1 MLAPAL
7 ELRIPNA
14 ASKNANS
21 LGGRNSAG
29 FLEICATFQEDNLRR
44 HFRVRV
50 LHGQPRSQVSLS

>member
-1 MLAPAL
+1 MLAPAP

-14 ASKNANS
+14 ESKNANS

-44 HFRVRV
+44 HF
-50 LHGQPRSQVSLS
+50 